1 MNKLT
6 KQYVVVTLG
15 DGTVVELKYAQG
27 AIELFARK
35 TGLNTIAEVNARL
48 LPEAVQL
55 LLAEGSVANV
65 PFSTLSDWRLFVLC
79 AAQYV
84 ALVQNKPADFTEWQ
98 VQEWIDEVGLDKML
112 FNPLFSLLSDSA
124 DPDDSVAKEGEEGE
138 KKTNG

>member
-48 LPEAVQL
+48 LPEAVQT
-55 LLAEGSVANV
+55 LLADGSVADV
-65 PFSTLSDWRLFVLC
+65 PLSTLSDWRLFVLS
-79 AAQYV
+79 AAEYV
-84 ALVQNKPADFTEWQ
+84 ALVQNKPFAVTEWQ

-112 FNPLFSLLSDSA
+112 FNPLFSLLADSA
-124 DPDDSVAKEGEEGE
+124 DPVDSAVTEGEVGE